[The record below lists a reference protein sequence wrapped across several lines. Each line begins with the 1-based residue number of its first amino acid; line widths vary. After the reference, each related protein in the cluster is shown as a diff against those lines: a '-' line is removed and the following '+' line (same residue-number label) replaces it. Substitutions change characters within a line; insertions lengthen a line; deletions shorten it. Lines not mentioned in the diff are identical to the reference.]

1 MSPDD
6 RDDRDRKQRKP
17 SNRRRNYSDDYSSGS
32 ASDEDRRSYGWVQQV
47 HTLFIKVQ
55 EHVQQ

>member
-6 RDDRDRKQRKP
+6 RDDRKQRKP

-32 ASDEDRRSYGWVQQV
+32 ASDEARRSYGWVQQV